1 MNNFELNNPTKI
13 VFGTDSMNRISDLI
27 RPFGNKVLI
36 TYGGGSVKKNGIYEK
51 VVSQLKD
58 FEIRE
63 FGGIESNPR
72 VETIRKAREE
82 NKDFNPDFI
91 LAVGGGSVI
100 DGTKLLASSMY
111 YSGDPWDFLVKN
123 DTEPQ
128 KYVPFGVVLTIS
140 ATGSEMN
147 NGSVITSWE
156 THEKLFFG
164 REQTYPTFSILDPQN
179 TFSVPIDQTA
189 YGIIDAFSHVLEQYI
204 VNSKNTPLQDRFSEG
219 ILLTLIENSKN
230 VLDKPDDYIARANIM
245 FSACMALNNL
255 ISSGTNQD
263 WATHNIEHEIS
274 AFYDIPH
281 AGGLA
286 VITPRWM
293 DVVKKDKA
301 TKIIQYGKRIWQL
314 SGTDEQ
320 VIEGAIKKTYD
331 FFSSLRVKMSFKEWN
346 IDNKYFDLIVERLAK
361 KGIGESPLSAKQIS
375 EILNNCL

>member
-63 FGGIESNPR
+63 FGGIEPNPR

-123 DTEPQ
+123 DSEPQ
-128 KYVPFGVVLTIS
+128 KYVPFGVVLTLS

-147 NGSVITSWE
+147 NGSVITNWE
-156 THEKLFFG
+156 THEKLLFG
-164 REQTYPTFSILDPQN
+164 REQTYPVFSILDPQN
-179 TFSVPIDQTA
+179 TYSVPKDQTA

-230 VLDKPDDYIARANIM
+230 VLDDPKDYIARANIM

-263 WATHNIEHEIS
+263 WATHNIGDEIS

-286 VITPRWM
+286 IITPRWM

-301 TKIIQYGKRIWQL
+301 TKIIQFGKRIWQL

-331 FFSSLRVKMSFKEWN
+331 FFSSLGVKMSFKEWN